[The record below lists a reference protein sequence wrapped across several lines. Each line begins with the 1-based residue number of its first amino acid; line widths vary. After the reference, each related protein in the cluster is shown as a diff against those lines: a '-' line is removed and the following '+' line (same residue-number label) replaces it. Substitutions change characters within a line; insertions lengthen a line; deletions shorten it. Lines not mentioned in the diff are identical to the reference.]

1 MPSLLNQRLCLRRQ
15 SLLANHLDSATP
27 FCSLHPP
34 QAALANVPDREAE
47 DSADEQICTMPV
59 VPARGGGMPPPY
71 IEIVR
76 STHLLFPIHYSLFSI
91 HYMKN
96 GSACTRDAGDGVPYG
111 FYR

>member
-1 MPSLLNQRLCLRRQ
+1 
-15 SLLANHLDSATP
+15 
-27 FCSLHPP
+27 
-34 QAALANVPDREAE
+34 
-47 DSADEQICTMPV
+47 
-59 VPARGGGMPPPY
+59 MPPPY